1 MWGGVETVGTPEG
14 SVDMTPAV
22 LVITRASALTVHLLD
37 HVLQVSSVVLSQLQ
51 NQTNLNKLRSTSSR
65 LLCR

>member
-1 MWGGVETVGTPEG
+1 MRGGVETVGTPEG
-14 SVDMTPAV
+14 SVGITPAV